1 MMPSTERQVYS
12 GMLMATLKQ
21 PGIVRRLRAISF
33 LMSVTTVAIVVTLAT
48 NEIARARVRSC
59 RKRTSRRKFRASTCS
74 LLRATSHFTDFEFKA
89 CFRMNRE
96 VFRLLLNKLE
106 PHMQC
111 DLEMARRS
119 SGSAI
124 SPSVRLAMA
133 LRMLAGASHV
143 DVFFAFKV
151 SQAAAYANTHYVVG
165 LIHKAFALPGTPF
178 SDETKLAEM
187 ARAFT
192 QSRKSP
198 LFGCIG
204 ALDGILVPMQKTP
217 DHQSLRKY
225 FCRKGYYALPLQ
237 VVCDSSNRFLFMSG
251 RTAGS
256 THDSL
261 AFSVSTLCEALANSS
276 LRDGYWI
283 AGDEAYNFSDSL
295 LTPWPSSVA
304 KTDVARDA
312 FNFYQSSLRIHIEQ
326 AFGQLVRR
334 FGIFWKPIQ
343 FSIHSVLAL
352 VHACMCIHNF
362 IIDQREVDDDDVDS
376 SAFV

>member
-1 MMPSTERQVYS
+1 MPSTGNQLYS
-12 GMLMATLKQ
+12 GICVATLKRPDAVQ
-21 PGIVRRLRAISF
+21 RLRAMFSI
-33 LMSVTTVAIVVTLAT
+33 LMSVTTVAVVVKLAT
-48 NEIARARVRSC
+48 EEIARARARSC
-59 RKRTSRRKFRASTCS
+59 RKRTSRRKLRASTFMV
-74 LLRATSHFTDFEFKA
+74 LEATSHFTDFEFKA

-106 PHMQC
+106 PFMVC

-124 SPSVRLAMA
+124 SPSTRLAMA
-133 LRMLAGASHV
+133 LRMLAGASYV

-165 LIHKAFALPGTPF
+165 LIRKAFALPGIPL

-204 ALDGILVPMQKTP
+204 ALDGILIPIQKPP
-217 DHQSLRKY
+217 DHLSPRKY

-237 VVCDSSNRFLFMSG
+237 VVCDSSYRFLFMSG
-251 RTAGS
+251 RTAGA

-261 AFSVSTLCEALANSS
+261 AFSVSALWESLANSS
-276 LRDGYWI
+276 LPDGYWI
-283 AGDEAYNFSDSL
+283 AGDEAYNCSDSL

-304 KTDVARDA
+304 KTDVAKDA

-334 FGIFWKPIQ
+334 FGILWKPIQ
-343 FSIHSVLAL
+343 FSIHSVLAI

-362 IIDQREVDDDDVDS
+362 IIDQREVDDNDEC
-376 SAFV
+376 